1 MTRHRV
7 GGARLGRTRPASIGR
22 WALGAGAFF
31 LLLPVLALAA
41 AMAVVDP
48 NALKPRLIAAVE
60 DATGRTLSLDG
71 PLRLTWSLW
80 PTLEV
85 DGARLSNLP
94 GGSRPDMARAERIEA
109 RISLPALLRRRI
121 EVMRLWLVGPNV
133 LFEVVNGRPNWVLA
147 PRSVP
152 GPPARPSAGGFRL
165 RVEAAHVQNGMVTW
179 RLPERSHVVGLRTF
193 DLRHPRD
200 GALDLGG
207 TLVYGDNQPFA
218 LHASAR
224 ASDGLHGPWRTDI
237 DFAAYDTDAHAKGT
251 MTLAGAYDLEVEMRS
266 GALEKLNAL
275 FPAMALPPVQGLSL
289 AGHVDSNPVLGSLPM
304 LGPLRLGF
312 AGADLDRIWP
322 GLHLART
329 TLSLPAPGGAAT
341 IDSRVRYRGRDGTL
355 TGAVGV
361 PRQPDARNDI
371 PVDLALKTDGASLS
385 LAGLLRTDRLRFNGM
400 DAAVSLR
407 APALAALRPM
417 LTPALPALTGLGFDG
432 RVMVPADAGSIRVSG
447 GRLATRE
454 GDLAGNGTIAF
465 GAGTATVTAL
475 EARLTGSR
483 LDLDAVLRAFRID
496 PSTASGAEPG
506 FGDRTLPWTV
516 AGGPA
521 IDLTAAVDAA
531 TLGGVAWHQAALTL
545 RRDRDRQA
553 ASLRVAMPDGPA
565 ELSMSADRSGP
576 ASLGIHAPGIPLAL
590 LAHFAG
596 LPGAVSGT
604 ARVEASLR
612 GTGRTVHDFA
622 ASLNGPV
629 SITALDGRMTNAAF
643 IRLTA
648 GSLRP
653 MGIAVPPDGDAVL
666 RCLGLIGAA
675 ENGVVRLRTI
685 ALDSSYLSLSG
696 DGEIDLGRGTVA
708 LKLHPLARV
717 AGSRVAVPVV
727 VDGPFGALSGRLD
740 ANGLDKVGLLL
751 DGLFGGDRPR
761 TCREAGLAP
770 PDTDAAGTR

>member
-7 GGARLGRTRPASIGR
+7 GGTQPASIGR
-22 WALGAGAFF
+22 WAAGVGAF
-31 LLLPVLALAA
+31 LLLLPILALAA
-41 AMAVVDP
+41 AMALVDP
-48 NALKPRLIAAVE
+48 NALKPRLIAAVG

-71 PLRLTWSLW
+71 SLRFTWSLW

-121 EVMRLWLVGPNV
+121 KVMRLRLVGPNV

-152 GPPARPSAGGFRL
+152 GPPARSSAGGFRL

-224 ASDGLHGPWRTDI
+224 ATDGLHGPWRTEI

-251 MTLAGAYDLEVEMRS
+251 MTLAGAYDLEVDMRS

-289 AGHVDSNPVLGSLPM
+289 AGHVNSNPVLGSLPM

-312 AGADLDRIWP
+312 ASADLDRTLP

-329 TLSLPAPGGAAT
+329 TLSLPAPGAAAT

-355 TGAVGV
+355 SGTIGV
-361 PRQPDARNDI
+361 PRRPEARNDI
-371 PVDLALKTDGASLS
+371 PVDLAAQADGASVS
-385 LAGLLRTDRLRFNGM
+385 LAGLVRTDRLRFNGL

-407 APALAALRPM
+407 APVLAALRPM

-432 RVMVPADAGSIRVSG
+432 RVAVPADAGSLRVSG
-447 GRLATRE
+447 GRLSTRE
-454 GDLAGNGTIAF
+454 GDLAGDGMIAF

-475 EARLTGSR
+475 GARLTGSR
-483 LDLDAVLRAFRID
+483 LDLDAVLHAFGID
-496 PSTASGAEPG
+496 PSAASGAGPG
-506 FGDRTLPWTV
+506 FGGTTLPWTV

-521 IDLTAAVDAA
+521 IDLTAVVDAA
-531 TLGGVAWHQAALTL
+531 TLGGVAWRDAALTL

-565 ELSMSADRSGP
+565 EVSVSADRSASNP
-576 ASLGIHAPGIPLAL
+576 ASLGIHTPGIPLAL

-629 SITALDGRMTNAAF
+629 SITALDGRMTDAAF

-648 GSLRP
+648 GSLHP
-653 MGIAVPPDGDAVL
+653 LGIAVPPDGDAAL

-685 ALDSSYLSLSG
+685 ALNSSYLSLSG
-696 DGEIDLGRGTVA
+696 NGEIDLGRGTVA

-727 VDGPFGALSGRLD
+727 VDGPFDALSGRLD